1 MLTVQR
7 IITTI
12 AEWVPQ
18 RMKLALRGQ
27 PASPNR
33 VANAIHSILNRA
45 PGERY
50 PILECGGVLEG
61 YRMRVDWTK
70 HRTFAYGTWEPE
82 VVEII
87 SKHVKPGMRVLDIG
101 AHGGFYALLLSKLV
115 GPTGQVIAFEP
126 LPANY
131 RVLEE
136 NLALNGVKNVQ
147 IQREAVGKCSG
158 EMEFSVPDP
167 ENSLVAGQ
175 VFPADPRG
183 SMSVQVVSLD
193 DFLLERGVDVD
204 FIKMD
209 VEGAEGDIMR
219 GARRTLETFHPRMMV
234 ELHDMD
240 KQTSR
245 HPVAVMMEDLGYR
258 IQWLSEAG
266 YTVHTFAEWPT
277 RATAYGA

>member
-1 MLTVQR
+1 MTVQR
-7 IITTI
+7 IITTM

-18 RMKLALRGQ
+18 SMKITLRGHRG
-27 PASPNR
+27 SPNR
-33 VANAIHSILNRA
+33 TANAIHSILNRA

-50 PILECGGVLEG
+50 PVLDCTGVLEG

-70 HRTFAYGTWEPE
+70 HRSFAYGTWEPE

-87 SKHVKPGMRVLDIG
+87 TNHVKPGMRVLDIG

-136 NLALNGVKNVQ
+136 NIALNGVKNVQ
-147 IQREAVGKCSG
+147 IQCEAVGERSG
-158 EMEFSVPDP
+158 EMEFRVPDP
-167 ENSLVAGQ
+167 EDSLIAGQ
-175 VFPADPRG
+175 VSPADPRG
-183 SMSVQVVSLD
+183 YMSVRVVSLD
-193 DFLLERGVDVD
+193 DFLFERGVHVD

-209 VEGAEGDIMR
+209 VEGAEGDILR
-219 GARRTLETFHPRMMV
+219 GAWRTLRTFHSPMMV
-234 ELHDMD
+234 ELHDVD
-240 KQTSR
+240 KQKSR
-245 HPVAVMMEDLGYR
+245 HPVVVMIEELGYQ

-277 RATAYGA
+277 RATASGA

>member
-1 MLTVQR
+1 
-7 IITTI
+7 
-12 AEWVPQ
+12 
-18 RMKLALRGQ
+18 
-27 PASPNR
+27 
-33 VANAIHSILNRA
+33 
-45 PGERY
+45 
-50 PILECGGVLEG
+50 
-61 YRMRVDWTK
+61 
-70 HRTFAYGTWEPE
+70 
-82 VVEII
+82 
-87 SKHVKPGMRVLDIG
+87 VKSGMTVLDIG

-136 NLALNGVKNVQ
+136 NMALNRVTNVQ
-147 IQREAVGKCSG
+147 VRREAVGKRSG
-158 EMEFSVPDP
+158 EMDFEVPDP
-167 ENSLVAGQ
+167 EDSLVAGQ
-175 VFPADPRG
+175 VSAADPRG
-183 SMSVQVVSLD
+183 SMRVRVVSLD
-193 DFLLERGVDVD
+193 DFLLERGVHVD

-209 VEGAEGDIMR
+209 VEGAEGDILQ

-245 HPVAVMMEDLGYR
+245 HPVVVMMEDLGYQ

-277 RATAYGA
+277 RATASGA